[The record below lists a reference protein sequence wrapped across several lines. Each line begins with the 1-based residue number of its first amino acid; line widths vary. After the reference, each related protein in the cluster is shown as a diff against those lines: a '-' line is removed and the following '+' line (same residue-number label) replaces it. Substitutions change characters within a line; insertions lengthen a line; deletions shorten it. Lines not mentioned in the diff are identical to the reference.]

1 MQSTTAA
8 PITII
13 TTMVVGGILA
23 LLGSFGIYT
32 AAQPSALTGQQA
44 EYNYGVK
51 WSRRP
56 RWPLRHDHSTGT
68 GPLRVR
74 FLPVRFPCRP
84 DRTRAARRPRR

>member
-1 MQSTTAA
+1 MLARRQPSGNIALTLSQNRPDLSEHRGDPMQSTTAA

-23 LLGSFGIYT
+23 LLGSFGIYS

-51 WSRRP
+51 
-56 RWPLRHDHSTGT
+56 
-68 GPLRVR
+68 
-74 FLPVRFPCRP
+74 
-84 DRTRAARRPRR
+84 

>member
-23 LLGSFGIYT
+23 LLGSFGIYS

-51 WSRRP
+51 
-56 RWPLRHDHSTGT
+56 
-68 GPLRVR
+68 
-74 FLPVRFPCRP
+74 
-84 DRTRAARRPRR
+84 